1 MDNDTAD
8 ASTATV
14 RPGNRLQI
22 LKKTAS
28 TSGSVASV
36 DLAGTRNEMAYQMA
50 KRQLNQWVS
59 SPFCRA

>member
-28 TSGSVASV
+28 TSGSVGAV